1 MKVYLAARY
10 SRYPE
15 MQGYAAQLT
24 ECGHEVTARWI
35 LGDHE
40 LRADGQ
46 SDADEWAV
54 RWAQEDW
61 DDLVA
66 ADVVISFTEGPTNVP
81 GRARGGRHV
90 EFGAALAL
98 RKRVIVVGYRENV
111 FHHLPHVEFA
121 ADWEAA
127 LALVRPICRQC
138 GCTDEDGCLVQGGLF
153 AGFDLVGCSWVEPAL
168 CSGCAQPIL
177 RVRGPMI
184 DHRPGAALGAQAGPR

>member
-10 SRYPE
+10 SRFPE
-15 MQGYAAQLT
+15 MQGYAAQLVKR
-24 ECGHEVTARWI
+24 GHEVTARWI

-40 LRADGQ
+40 LRSEGQ
-46 SDADEWAV
+46 SDADAWAV

-66 ADVVISFTEGPTNVP
+66 ADVVVNFTEGPGEVP

-90 EFGAALAL
+90 ELGAALAL
-98 RKRVIVVGYRENV
+98 GKRVIVVAHRENV
-111 FHHLPHVEFA
+111 FHHLPQVEFA

-127 LALVRPICRQC
+127 LTMVRPICRQC

-153 AGFDLVGCSWVEPAL
+153 AGFDLVGCSWI
-168 CSGCAQPIL
+168 GGQPEL
-177 RVRGPMI
+177 RTDYHPT
-184 DHRPGAALGAQAGPR
+184 PW